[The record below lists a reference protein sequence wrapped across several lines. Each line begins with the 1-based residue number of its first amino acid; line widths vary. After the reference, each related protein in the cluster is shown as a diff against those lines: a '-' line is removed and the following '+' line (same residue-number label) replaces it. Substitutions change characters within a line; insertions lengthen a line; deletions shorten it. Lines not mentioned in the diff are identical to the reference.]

1 MQIQRLYNMTNYLLA
16 NRMSTAAELAQRFDV
31 SIRTVFRD
39 IDVLSSAGIPV
50 YTSQGTGG
58 GIFIDDHFVLSRTTL
73 TNEEQKRILLSL
85 SSLAITGQ
93 EDFCF
98 LLEKLTGLFQN
109 QPSEMIEVDFSRW
122 GRREEDQAAFN
133 KIISAISSNQMLSFS
148 YVNMNMARSNKTVC
162 PIKLLYKSQ
171 AWYLKGYCQEKLAHR
186 TFKIHRMSKLK
197 IEEAVFDP
205 ADLSARKADREDQVA
220 SVNIP
225 LVLKCSAAAAHRLYE
240 DFHESQ
246 FSLEEDGS
254 CVLQAEVPDTPW
266 LYGFI
271 LSFGSEAEVI
281 EPQSLRNRI
290 RQIAKELVGKYEDG

>member
-58 GIFIDDHFVLSRTTL
+58 GIFIDDQFVLSRTTL

-85 SSLAITGQ
+85 SSLTITGQ
-93 EDFCF
+93 EDFRF

-122 GRREEDQAAFN
+122 GRGEEDQAVFN

-148 YVNMNMARSNKTVC
+148 YVNMNMVRSNKTVC
-162 PIKLLYKSQ
+162 PLKLLYKSQ
-171 AWYLKGYCQEKLAHR
+171 AWYLKGYCQEKLANR

-205 ADLSARKADREDQVA
+205 VDLSARKTDREDQIA
-220 SVNIP
+220 SANIP

-246 FSLEEDGS
+246 FALEEDGS

-271 LSFGSEAEVI
+271 LSFGNEAEVI

-290 RQIAKELVGKYEDG
+290 RQIAKELVGKYGAG

>member
-93 EDFCF
+93 EDFRF

-133 KIISAISSNQMLSFS
+133 TIISAISCNQMLSFS

-290 RQIAKELVGKYEDG
+290 RQIAKELVGKYGDG

>member
-31 SIRTVFRD
+31 STRTVFRD

-73 TNEEQKRILLSL
+73 TNEDQKRILLSL

-93 EDFCF
+93 EDFRF

-122 GRREEDQAAFN
+122 GRREEDQAVFN

-266 LYGFI
+266 VYGFI

-290 RQIAKELVGKYEDG
+290 RQIAKELVGKYEYG

>member
-93 EDFCF
+93 EDFRF

-246 FSLEEDGS
+246 FSLKEDGS

>member
-93 EDFCF
+93 EDFRF

-205 ADLSARKADREDQVA
+205 ADLSAKKADREDQVA

-281 EPQSLRNRI
+281 EPQSLREHVRRI
-290 RQIAKELVGKYEDG
+290 ARELVDKYGDG

>member
-31 SIRTVFRD
+31 STRTVFRD

-73 TNEEQKRILLSL
+73 TNEDQKRILLSL

-93 EDFCF
+93 EDFRF

-122 GRREEDQAAFN
+122 GRREEDQAVFN

>member
-1 MQIQRLYNMTNYLLA
+1 MQIQRLYAMTHYLLA

-58 GIFIDDHFVLSRTTL
+58 GIFIDDRFVLSRTTL

-85 SSLAITGQ
+85 SSLAVTGQ
-93 EDFCF
+93 QDFRF

-122 GRREEDQAAFN
+122 RRTEEDQDTFN
-133 KIISAISSNQMLSFS
+133 KLISAISSNRMLRFS
-148 YVNMNMARSNKTVC
+148 YVNMNMVRRNKRVC
-162 PIKLLYKSQ
+162 PIRLLYKSQ
-171 AWYLKGYCQEKLAHR
+171 AWYLKGYCQEKQAYR
-186 TFKIHRMSKLK
+186 TFKIHRMSELK
-197 IEEAVFDP
+197 IEETVFDP
-205 ADLSARKADREDQVA
+205 ANLSDRRSTVDEQISSGMV
-220 SVNIP
+220 P

-246 FSLEEDGS
+246 FTLEEDGS
-254 CVLQAEVPDTPW
+254 YVLKAEILDTPW
-266 LYGFI
+266 MYGFI
-271 LSFGSEAEVI
+271 LSFGSDAEVI
-281 EPQSLRNRI
+281 GPQSLRSKI
-290 RQIAKELVGKYEDG
+290 RQMAKELVEKYGEG

>member
-85 SSLAITGQ
+85 SSLTITGQ
-93 EDFCF
+93 EDFRF

-122 GRREEDQAAFN
+122 GRREEDQAVFN

>member
-93 EDFCF
+93 EDFRF